1 MDRFLRPSGAVYLV
15 VAVVFIG
22 LLAGLPSWAAKSATK
37 ATQSAPVPAES
48 APKKPT
54 IDHTASGHSATAHP
68 ESSTTLL
75 LPAAPATSMSQSQD

>member
-48 APKKPT
+48 APKKPP

-68 ESSTTLL
+68 EIIERGKH
-75 LPAAPATSMSQSQD
+75 MYV